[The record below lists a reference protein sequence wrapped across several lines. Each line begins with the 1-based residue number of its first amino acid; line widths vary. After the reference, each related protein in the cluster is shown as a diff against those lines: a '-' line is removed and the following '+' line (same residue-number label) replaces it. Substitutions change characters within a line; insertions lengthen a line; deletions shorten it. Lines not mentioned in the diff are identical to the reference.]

1 MSESTVSLNSPKL
14 SNCSILTL
22 KIVVKRF
29 ELWRASHN
37 WLQSS
42 IFSLKHPTMK
52 LALKF
57 LTIEKNKHTPN
68 ENIQLITIDIMLNE
82 FFPREL

>member
-1 MSESTVSLNSPKL
+1 
-14 SNCSILTL
+14 
-22 KIVVKRF
+22 
-29 ELWRASHN
+29 
-37 WLQSS
+37 
-42 IFSLKHPTMK
+42 MK

>member
-1 MSESTVSLNSPKL
+1 
-14 SNCSILTL
+14 
-22 KIVVKRF
+22 
-29 ELWRASHN
+29 
-37 WLQSS
+37 
-42 IFSLKHPTMK
+42 MK

-68 ENIQLITIDIMLNE
+68 ENIQLITIGIMLNE